1 MNSYLL
7 GNAIDDIFNFFSSSL
22 RGIDYDVIFGIGVG
36 LLAVFFIIGFFRAL
50 FCYESKTLRGLYKI
64 NKYLLQNPAI
74 NESNLVAFHNLIK
87 KMPSKIRDRWQL
99 YVLERDGLPSRY
111 LTTEY
116 CIRRPL
122 ANSVLVSVK
131 KQVMYAAIVVA
142 VITFVLGL
150 GYALA
155 HAQAIVNISS
165 ISDIFIYSFTTPA
178 IVIMLAVLFVMAV
191 QLRINVVNNKIYE
204 VFNTFVR
211 NVNRAVAT
219 MPDSIDYEVLFTQ
232 KEIDEGIPILR
243 EYLEKKALEEQQL
256 LEQSKYNAI
265 SHSPYNFED
274 LGVDGEQL
282 ITRAVSESENFLM
295 KKIGIENEIQ
305 EYEKK
310 QSQSEA
316 NMDEIEKEAN
326 RKLQTIKENLERLD
340 KAIAETTN
348 RVEINYNRRQ
358 IKDEMEKRAL
368 IEKDL
373 KSLLSKEQV
382 VINECKAEIQ
392 KRKDLIDKD
401 KNEVE
406 KALKSEYNT
415 FAVKVYDTLNDKVSE
430 ENADAMKEYQT
441 QIVDLKAKL
450 QNISRELENKDAVI
464 AEKDL
469 EISNLSLKK
478 AKASENFRPQI
489 AEENSQPEQMLDQQ
503 EQITEQEDVNSQ
515 YAGQPE
521 QTIPEDEQA
530 PNEDAGKPNLMT
542 TENALQQDENY
553 YDEDGNLIDYSQ
565 YYDEDGNLID
575 YSQYYDENGNLIDYS
590 QYYDENGNYIGPV
603 EQENN
608 QEENKEE
615 QVTSENKDEDGSQT
629 LALQEEIPV
638 EDNSVIM
645 TDEDDLQNIKKT
657 KSKKGKKSPKDKA
670 KEEKAK
676 TNTEAVADIEPQTD
690 QPAEQSEQA
699 ESLPENM
706 DVLATVETQA
716 ATPVEEQ
723 KTDVAE
729 QNETAE
735 SQPVMML
742 GEPQQES
749 VLLGAPEETPATEEK
764 KTPKKKATS
773 KTGKKA
779 TTKTSA
785 KKSATKTSSGKPSAK
800 STTKKTG
807 AKNTTTK
814 KAESPK
820 TATKTSAKKGASKTK
835 STTSTKKKAEKEP
848 TTPVED
854 RPAIESQVNDAFSEL
869 QKQIDEQNQKL
880 QQQQDELRVQIDK
893 AIDKIEKSS
902 TENSRK
908 NNIRKIKILIEK
920 LKEQAKE
927 AKARGATKEEIK
939 QINSSVADL
948 VDALTKYSSKK

>member
-7 GNAIDDIFNFFSSSL
+7 GSAIDDIYNFFFSAF
-22 RGIDYDVIFGIGVG
+22 RGLDYDIIFGIGVG
-36 LLAVFFIIGFFRAL
+36 LLAVFFVIGFFRSV
-50 FCYESKTLRGLYKI
+50 FCYESKTLRGLNKI

-131 KQVMYAAIVVA
+131 KQVMYSAIVVA
-142 VITFVLGL
+142 VITFLLGM

-155 HAQAIVNISS
+155 NAQATVTIANM
-165 ISDIFIYSFTTPA
+165 SDLFIYAFTTPA
-178 IVIMLAVLFVMAV
+178 IVIMLAVLFVMAI
-191 QLRINVVNNKIYE
+191 QLRINIVNNKIYA

-219 MPDSIDYEVLFTQ
+219 MPDSIDYEVLFTK

-430 ENADAMKEYQT
+430 ENADAIKEYQT
-441 QIVDLKAKL
+441 QIVDLKSKL
-450 QNISRELENKDAVI
+450 QNVSRELENKDAII

-469 EISNLSLKK
+469 QISNLSMQK
-478 AKASENFRPQI
+478 AKASETFRPQVTEQVTQ
-489 AEENSQPEQMLDQQ
+489 EEAPEQ
-503 EQITEQEDVNSQ
+503 EETSNQ
-515 YAGQPE
+515 YAAQPE
-521 QTIPEDEQA
+521 QTIPEEEKTLS
-530 PNEDAGKPNLMT
+530 EDAGKPNLMT
-542 TENALQQDENY
+542 TENTLQQDENY

-603 EQENN
+603 EQESKN
-608 QEENKEE
+608 EENIQE
-615 QVTSENKDEDGSQT
+615 QATSENKDDDGSQT
-629 LALQEEIPV
+629 LAPQEEIAV
-638 EDNSVIM
+638 EDNSVLM
-645 TDEDDLQNIKKT
+645 TDEDDLKDIKKG
-657 KSKKGKKSPKDKA
+657 KSKKDKKSSKEKA
-670 KEEKAK
+670 EEKTETVAETT
-676 TNTEAVADIEPQTD
+676 TNETPQTNQLAENADEQAVAENQSITD
-690 QPAEQSEQA
+690 ANQQI
-699 ESLPENM
+699 L
-706 DVLATVETQA
+706 
-716 ATPVEEQ
+716 
-723 KTDVAE
+723 
-729 QNETAE
+729 NETAE
-735 SQPVMML
+735 QTEAETQPVMML

-749 VLLGAPEETPATEEK
+749 VLLGAPQEEQTKEEK
-764 KTPKKKATS
+764 KTPKKKSTTS
-773 KTGKKA
+773 K
-779 TTKTSA
+779 
-785 KKSATKTSSGKPSAK
+785 
-800 STTKKTG
+800 TTKKTSSKTAG
-807 AKNTTTK
+807 KKTAGKTSSKTTTK
-814 KAESPK
+814 KTTKKTDEKKAESTK
-820 TATKTSAKKGASKTK
+820 TTKATSAKKGATKTK
-835 STTSTKKKAEKEP
+835 SEKTATAKKKSEKELN
-848 TTPVED
+848 TQNAPVEE
-854 RPAIESQVNDAFSEL
+854 RPAVENQVNDAFSEL

-908 NNIRKIKILIEK
+908 NNIRKLTVLIEK
-920 LKEQAKE
+920 LKDQAKE

>member
-142 VITFVLGL
+142 VVTFVLGL

-165 ISDIFIYSFTTPA
+165 ISDIFIYSLTTPA

-530 PNEDAGKPNLMT
+530 PNEDVGKPNLMT

-657 KSKKGKKSPKDKA
+657 KSKKGKKSPNGKA
-670 KEEKAK
+670 KEEKAE
-676 TNTEAVADIEPQTD
+676 TNTEAVAEVEQQTE

-699 ESLPENM
+699 ESLPENI
-706 DVLATVETQA
+706 DVLATVETQKA
-716 ATPVEEQ
+716 ETPVEEQ

-785 KKSATKTSSGKPSAK
+785 KKSATKTSAGKTSAK

-807 AKNTTTK
+807 AK
-814 KAESPK
+814 KAESSK

-908 NNIRKIKILIEK
+908 NNIRKIKVLIEK